1 MKYEIKYKPSY
12 AMLVVTLD
20 QGETITAEA
29 GAMTYMDP
37 TIETHTRLHYTEI
50 RLHRLNTRHRLRRK
64 MGRIHKRLIRTRLI
78 HAQSHRQRQPLH
90 QHVRRNRQTHPST

>member
-1 MKYEIKYKPSY
+1 MGKTTAKPILIPKNNYPLSEDPMKYEIKYKPSY

-37 TIETHTRLHYTEI
+37 NIETHTRKREKSLLQSIGLSLIGGQSFWVNDYTAT
-50 RLHRLNTRHRLRRK
+50 N
-64 MGRIHKRLIRTRLI
+64 G
-78 HAQSHRQRQPLH
+78 P
-90 QHVRRNRQTHPST
+90 